1 MKKSQIFRKAS
12 LDRLASP
19 EQLDQVMTVTSPRGW
34 IGLAAVGLIL
44 LGAVVWGVVGSL
56 SEKVTGQGMLV
67 RSGGV
72 LEVVAP
78 ATGQVT
84 DIAVAPGDSVREGDV
99 VTWIAQPD
107 LSDLL
112 QDARERLDAQVRQHD
127 QTVVFV
133 EEDVR
138 LRLQNLDQEHEN
150 ITRTIEANEANLT
163 LVRERISAQEQLVA
177 QGLMT
182 RTVLLAAR
190 QQLEALNQQI
200 RDGRVLLEQIDVQ
213 RLSLRNQAQERIRT
227 ARLALDRLNNEVDQF
242 DRQFRHASRV
252 VSPYTGRVL
261 EVMID
266 QGQVLSAGAPI
277 LSLDRDGPDVQ
288 DLVAIVFV
296 ASVYGKMVRPGM
308 EIQISPSTVRQEEF
322 GMMRGEV
329 TFVSSFPAS
338 HRGMLRVLKN
348 EQLVRELSGGGAPYE
363 IHAELS
369 VDPAAESRYRW
380 TSSAGPAIEIQS
392 GTTAAAQIII
402 AEQKPISKVIPLFR
416 RWTGI
421 QR

>member
-34 IGLAAVGLIL
+34 IALAAVGLIL
-44 LGAVVWGVVGSL
+44 LGAVVWGILGSL

-99 VTWIAQPD
+99 VTWISQPD

-112 QDARERLDAQVRQHD
+112 QDARERLDAQIRQHD
-127 QTVVFV
+127 QTVAFV

-138 LRLQNLDQEHEN
+138 LRLQNLHQEHQN
-150 ITRTIEANEANLT
+150 ISRTIEANQAT
-163 LVRERISAQEQLVA
+163 LALAGERINAQEQLVA

-190 QQLEALNQQI
+190 QQFENLNQQI
-200 RDGRVLLEQIDVQ
+200 RDGRVHLEQIEVQ
-213 RLSLRNQAQERIRT
+213 RLSIRNQAMERIRT
-227 ARLALDRLNNEVDQF
+227 ARLALDRLNNEVDQL
-242 DRQFRHASRV
+242 DRQFRYASRV

-266 QGQVLSAGAPI
+266 QGQVLAGGAPI

-348 EQLVRELSGGGAPYE
+348 EQLVGELSGGGAPYE
-363 IHAELS
+363 IHAELL
-369 VDPAAESRYRW
+369 VDPAAQSRYRW

-392 GTTAAAQIII
+392 GTTAAAHIII
-402 AEQKPISKVIPLFR
+402 AEQRPISKVIPLFR
-416 RWTGI
+416 RWTGT
-421 QR
+421 

>member
-1 MKKSQIFRKAS
+1 MQTSRIFRKVS

-34 IGLAAVGLIL
+34 IALVTVALILQGAVTWGLI
-44 LGAVVWGVVGSL
+44 GRL

-78 ATGQVT
+78 AGGQVI
-84 DIAVAPGDSVREGDV
+84 DIAVAPGDSVSEGEV

-107 LSDLL
+107 LSDRL
-112 QDARERLDAQVRQHD
+112 QQARERLGAQVQEHD
-127 QTVVFV
+127 QTILFV

-138 LRLQNLDQEHEN
+138 LRIENLDQEQEN
-150 ITRTIEANEANLT
+150 LARTLEANQANLT
-163 LVRERISAQEQLVA
+163 LVEERIAAQEQLVT
-177 QGLMT
+177 QGLVT
-182 RTVLLAAR
+182 RTVLLSVR
-190 QQLEALNQQI
+190 QQYESLKQQI
-200 RDGRVLLEQIDVQ
+200 RNDRIQVEQIDIQ
-213 RLSLRNQAQERIRT
+213 RLSIRNQAMERIRT
-227 ARLALDRLNNEVDQF
+227 ARYALDRLSSQVDQL
-242 DRQFRHASRV
+242 DRQFRHASQV

-266 QGQVLSAGAPI
+266 QGQVLPSGAPI

-288 DLVAIVFV
+288 DLVAIVYV

-308 EIQISPSTVRQEEF
+308 NIQVSPSTVRQEEF
-322 GMMRGEV
+322 GMILGEV

-369 VDPAAESRYRW
+369 VDPATLSRYRW
-380 TSSAGPAIEIQS
+380 TSSAGPPMEIQS
-392 GTTAAAQIII
+392 GTTAGAQIII
-402 AEQKPISKVIPLFR
+402 SEQRPISKVIPLLR
-416 RWTGI
+416 SWTGM
-421 QR
+421 